1 MTITTTDTARLAR
14 LADEAIAAGDR
25 VGAYVAS
32 YAAGDTCAEI
42 AERYGVARS
51 EVSDALRGVLGGR
64 LTRRAARQRAADWL
78 RAVEVTDA
86 A

>member
-32 YAAGDTCAEI
+32 YAAGHTCTEI
-42 AERYGVARS
+42 AERYGTTRS
-51 EVSDALRGVLGGR
+51 EVATSL
-64 LTRRAARQRAADWL
+64 RRALGSLSRRVARQRAADWL
-78 RAVEVTDA
+78 RAAEVA
-86 A
+86 GEA